1 MVSLAQLLILFDH
14 ALLAVLFLIAL
25 FCIVSV
31 VLSSIWTSKHV
42 ILHRNRKY
50 SACPTDNE
58 YQDLEIVER
67 TDTCYSVKNGTSVLY
82 ESDLSNVV
90 WKCSSF
96 NYVLYSN
103 KVLLYLH
110 FILWLTF
117 IYQHAKMSKC
127 WYKSFFFPKNCSAL
141 SSLAPSSHKNAL
153 NSSQQSWLKFRFPKG
168 S

>member
-50 SACPTDNE
+50 SACPDND

-82 ESDLSNVV
+82 ESDLNNVV
-90 WKCSSF
+90 
-96 NYVLYSN
+96 
-103 KVLLYLH
+103 
-110 FILWLTF
+110 
-117 IYQHAKMSKC
+117 
-127 WYKSFFFPKNCSAL
+127 
-141 SSLAPSSHKNAL
+141 
-153 NSSQQSWLKFRFPKG
+153 
-168 S
+168 